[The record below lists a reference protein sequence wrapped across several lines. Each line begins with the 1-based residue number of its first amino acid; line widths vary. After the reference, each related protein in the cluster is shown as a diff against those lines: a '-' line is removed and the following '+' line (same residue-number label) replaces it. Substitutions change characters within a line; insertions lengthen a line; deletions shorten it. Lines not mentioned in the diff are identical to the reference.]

1 VTDQARITTEAAR
14 IEPLASTALERYDL
28 TVRKID
34 HLATHSNVL
43 YRVVTDDGRQMV
55 LRVGTPDANSPSNVG
70 YEVAWLEALNRE
82 TSLDVVTP
90 IPTAGGRMVTEVA
103 DPDSG
108 ETRQCVLFTWVP
120 GAPLGEGAGPFSY
133 RLLGQMS
140 AQLQAHG
147 LYWRPDD
154 LTHLRRWSR
163 VFYYAEDLDPVVLFE
178 GKYDHVIG
186 TGYRSKIMKAL
197 PRAEKT
203 VKATW
208 ESDRPQIVHGDLHEW
223 NAHIVGTRLYAF
235 DFEDVMAATPAQDVS
250 VSLYSSRAAAYKE
263 EVRAAFRAGFEE
275 YGAWPIQSEEQL
287 DGLHAARQIMLMNY
301 AIRVL
306 PESEAVEYLD
316 KVMPWMDDFVAR
328 YG

>member
-14 IEPLASTALERYDL
+14 IKPIASKALERYDL
-28 TVRKID
+28 VVKRID

-55 LRVGTPDANSPSNVG
+55 LRVGTPEANSPSNVT
-70 YEVAWLEALNRE
+70 YEVAWLEALNRD

-90 IPTAGGRMVTEVA
+90 IPAAGGRMVTEVA

-108 ETRQCVLFTWVP
+108 EVRQCVLFTWVP
-120 GAPLGEGAGPFSY
+120 GTPLGEGAGPFSY

-147 LYWRPDD
+147 LHWRPDD
-154 LTHLRRWSR
+154 LSQLRRWNR
-163 VFYYAEDLDPVVLFE
+163 VFYYDESLDPIVLFE
-178 GKYDHVIG
+178 AKYDHLLG
-186 TGYRSKIMKAL
+186 PGYRSKISKAL
-197 PRAEKT
+197 PRAEAA
-203 VKATW
+203 VSATW
-208 ESDRPQIVHGDLHEW
+208 ESDLPQIVHGDLHEW
-223 NAHIVGTRLYAF
+223 NAHVVATRLYAF

-250 VSLYSSRAAAYKE
+250 VSLYSSRAAAHKD

-275 YGAWPIQSEEQL
+275 YGPWPIESEEQL

-306 PESEAVEYLD
+306 PESEAVEYLE
-316 KVMPWMDDFVAR
+316 KVMPWMEDYVAR